1 MDRGALQATVHGVT
15 KSWTQL
21 KQLSTHAHIDTY
33 GYLCIGTHMH
43 THTHTHTRR
52 ERVSFLGELGHVIV
66 AGTGKFK
73 IHKQASRLKASGSIP
88 ML

>member
-21 KQLSTHAHIDTY
+21 KQLSTHARIDTY
-33 GYLCIGTHMH
+33 GYLCIG

-52 ERVSFLGELGHVIV
+52 ERVSFWGELGHVIV

-73 IHKQASRLKASGSIP
+73 IHKQDSRLKASGSIP